1 MNTAIAKAVSFVRFY
16 LPVLLVLGGFA
27 LGVPAM
33 AQESGL
39 TVTDVVPAADFTSA
53 ITNIGTTMGTVIKAA
68 VGLAL
73 GIFIVGFLYGIVRKF
88 VKK

>member
-1 MNTAIAKAVSFVRFY
+1 MKTAFSKAASLVRVY
-16 LPVLLVLGGFA
+16 LPVLVAVVA
-27 LGVPAM
+27 LAAGVPAM

-53 ITNIGTTMGTVIKAA
+53 ITNIGDTMGTVIKAA
-68 VGLAL
+68 IGLAL